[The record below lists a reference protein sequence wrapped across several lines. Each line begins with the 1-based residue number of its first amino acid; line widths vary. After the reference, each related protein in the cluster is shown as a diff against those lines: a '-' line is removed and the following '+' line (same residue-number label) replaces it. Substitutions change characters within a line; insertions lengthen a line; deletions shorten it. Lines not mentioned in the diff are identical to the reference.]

1 MTKIFTTQNKGKA
14 NCVVLFELVLK
25 TKFHSTCV
33 SPRVCIYMCVC
44 VQIYNMFPF
53 VTAHCVDTET
63 WIVDMGTNATAS

>member
-25 TKFHSTCV
+25 TKFHSTYV
-33 SPRVCIYMCVC
+33 SPRVCIYICVC

>member
-25 TKFHSTCV
+25 TKFHSTY
-33 SPRVCIYMCVC
+33 VCIYVC
-44 VQIYNMFPF
+44 VSKY
-53 VTAHCVDTET
+53 TTCSLSCVDTET